1 MPGPSDPSSYG
12 FFGQGYWG
20 RKVFWE
26 KIPGQHRQLD
36 VEGHLESQ
44 MKAWGDE
51 CESFLQQIGALPR
64 QREPYEVRARAG
76 EEEWFYFTEA
86 FNYEDPF
93 WGQVV
98 RLVGEKVYG
107 DMPNHDEDDIP
118 TSDEDEL
125 EEWWGWWP
133 YAPISKVARWW
144 EATWDQVPYK
154 VARVR
159 TRSFDWPETPYDSD
173 NSQANE
179 VWVAGG
185 DLRIFFDYFTDGVV
199 WRTDWTNIGE
209 GDASAT
215 PDAEFPYTPVRI
227 EFNTT
232 GGSPWL
238 TADAKFR
245 VRLDLSVG
253 GVDFDLYDVPDGV
266 ATETGNLYPE
276 SGTPGQI
283 DTTTSYGTI
292 NYQTGQIAIDLTAA
306 GDVSISDSDI
316 RAKWNVRG
324 YYLPFYPPR
333 IIDYLARDFGF
344 DNDKND
350 PEAVQ
355 RSTIANITKYH
366 GLKSTQDSYRI
377 RGEISLFTVYARAM
391 WAVCDSGLWGSL
403 SSYHQFVYHGELY
416 TDVDPRYIRFDDI
429 SGDQELWDP
438 DTSMWATLMDNAV
451 MYEDTSTDGYSIALA
466 YGLDV
471 TQGFYAFVAP
481 PPHPSSATPR
491 DPAGVVS
498 ATLLTD
504 TEAASYGFVAGYR
517 VVVRMMRCQEYAF
530 NWIKGPFGLTE
541 YDKAEGVPPVL
552 DDSVFWIDDVYTPWT
567 LTAAGPTT
575 DEDVG
580 EWTIIVGVGKDSSG
594 NPYPGP
600 TVGHADIIAVDQP
613 GKEFTISGDHTATI
627 SPGDSVAVMRSTGN
641 DQIYTVATVTL
652 AGSDTEVVVNEVIS
666 SAVADGDMGW
676 TDVAVRYYPEVDM
689 GNCCFCRS
697 YKMRVEIEPTAEA
710 YDFYDTDEML
720 DAAISRMRNKIAP
733 PRVGGATKFR
743 SSIVPIHARVVDW
756 AITKE
761 WVLENVSGGNTIDEN
776 LVGEFLSD
784 DLADISGVDIGS
796 DTFTIN
802 GDHRSEVVAG
812 DVFTIRGSTGND
824 GQYSAVG
831 VTYDGSDTV
840 IEVIGPIPDATVDGK
855 LYTMPS
861 KILMKV
867 DQRGD
872 MSLGQQQHMK
882 LFNEAAISPP
892 WESDTAYELGDYV
905 YSSAGDRYECTT
917 TGTSGGAEPTWDTVI
932 GNTTNDGTV
941 VWTRV
946 VNLLPV
952 WDVMDTT
959 NVSDPDVWYNV
970 VDGLDV
976 TALIGNNSPVKIE
989 ALDTG
994 GISYGDVRFTF
1005 TVSKYLR

>member
-1 MPGPSDPSSYG
+1 
-12 FFGQGYWG
+12 
-20 RKVFWE
+20 
-26 KIPGQHRQLD
+26 
-36 VEGHLESQ
+36 
-44 MKAWGDE
+44 
-51 CESFLQQIGALPR
+51 
-64 QREPYEVRARAG
+64 
-76 EEEWFYFTEA
+76 
-86 FNYEDPF
+86 
-93 WGQVV
+93 
-98 RLVGEKVYG
+98 
-107 DMPNHDEDDIP
+107 
-118 TSDEDEL
+118 
-125 EEWWGWWP
+125 
-133 YAPISKVARWW
+133 
-144 EATWDQVPYK
+144 
-154 VARVR
+154 
-159 TRSFDWPETPYDSD
+159 
-173 NSQANE
+173 
-179 VWVAGG
+179 
-185 DLRIFFDYFTDGVV
+185 
-199 WRTDWTNIGE
+199 
-209 GDASAT
+209 
-215 PDAEFPYTPVRI
+215 
-227 EFNTT
+227 
-232 GGSPWL
+232 
-238 TADAKFR
+238 
-245 VRLDLSVG
+245 
-253 GVDFDLYDVPDGV
+253 
-266 ATETGNLYPE
+266 
-276 SGTPGQI
+276 
-283 DTTTSYGTI
+283 
-292 NYQTGQIAIDLTAA
+292 
-306 GDVSISDSDI
+306 
-316 RAKWNVRG
+316 
-324 YYLPFYPPR
+324 
-333 IIDYLARDFGF
+333 
-344 DNDKND
+344 
-350 PEAVQ
+350 
-355 RSTIANITKYH
+355 
-366 GLKSTQDSYRI
+366 
-377 RGEISLFTVYARAM
+377 
-391 WAVCDSGLWGSL
+391 
-403 SSYHQFVYHGELY
+403 
-416 TDVDPRYIRFDDI
+416 
-429 SGDQELWDP
+429 
-438 DTSMWATLMDNAV
+438 
-451 MYEDTSTDGYSIALA
+451 
-466 YGLDV
+466 
-471 TQGFYAFVAP
+471 
-481 PPHPSSATPR
+481 
-491 DPAGVVS
+491 
-498 ATLLTD
+498 
-504 TEAASYGFVAGYR
+504 
-517 VVVRMMRCQEYAF
+517 
-530 NWIKGPFGLTE
+530 
-541 YDKAEGVPPVL
+541 
-552 DDSVFWIDDVYTPWT
+552 
-567 LTAAGPTT
+567 
-575 DEDVG
+575 
-580 EWTIIVGVGKDSSG
+580 
-594 NPYPGP
+594 
-600 TVGHADIIAVDQP
+600 
-613 GKEFTISGDHTATI
+613 
-627 SPGDSVAVMRSTGN
+627 
-641 DQIYTVATVTL
+641 L